1 MCSDMAEQW
10 FLKLDGIQG
19 ESTDAHHQGEI
30 DVLSWSW
37 GVSQSQGGG
46 GGGGG
51 GAGKP
56 AFQDLNALTRI
67 SAASPLLLQ
76 ACATGK
82 HIATAVL
89 SGVRAGAS
97 ATTPFVTYRLSDVT
111 VSTVAHSDGEMDA
124 PAEQFSLSYTKVEV
138 TYRPQTKT
146 GQMGKAV
153 TFAYDLG
160 KNTKL

>member
-10 FLKLDGIQG
+10 FLKIDGIQG
-19 ESTDAHHQGEI
+19 ESTDVHHQGEI

-37 GVSQSQGGG
+37 GVSRPDGGG

-51 GAGKP
+51 GAGKA
-56 AFQDLNALTRI
+56 AFQDFHVLTRI
-67 SAASPLLLQ
+67 SAASPLLLL

-97 ATTPFVTYRLSDVT
+97 ATTPFLTYRLSDVT
-111 VSTVAHSDGEMDA
+111 VGSVDHSDGEMDA
-124 PAEQFSLSYTKVEV
+124 PAEQFSLTYMKVEV

-153 TFAYDLG
+153 TFAYDVG

>member
-10 FLKLDGIQG
+10 FLKIDGIQG
-19 ESTDAHHQGEI
+19 ESTDVHHQGEI

-37 GVSQSQGGG
+37 GVSQSPGGG

-56 AFQDLNALTRI
+56 AFQDVHVMTRI

-82 HIATAVL
+82 HIKTAVL

-97 ATTPFVTYRLSDVT
+97 ATTPFPSYQFYDLLISSVV
-111 VSTVAHSDGEMDA
+111 HNDGEMDA
-124 PAEQFSLSYTKVEV
+124 PTEQFSLNYTKV
-138 TYRPQTKT
+138 
-146 GQMGKAV
+146 
-153 TFAYDLG
+153 
-160 KNTKL
+160 

>member
-1 MCSDMAEQW
+1 MCSDMAELW
-10 FLKLDGIQG
+10 FLKIDGIQG

-37 GVSQSQGGG
+37 GVSQSPGGG

-56 AFQDLNALTRI
+56 AFQDFHAVTRI

-82 HIATAVL
+82 HIKSAVL
-89 SGVRAGAS
+89 SGVRTGAS
-97 ATTPFVTYRLSDVT
+97 ATPFLTYQFYDILVTS
-111 VSTVAHSDGEMDA
+111 VAHSDGETDA
-124 PAEQFSLSYTKVEV
+124 PMEQSSMNFVKVEV
-138 TYRPQTKT
+138 IYRPQTKT
-146 GQMGKAV
+146 GQAGKPV
-153 TFAYDLG
+153 TFGYDLS